1 MKKTKPI
8 IGIIGGTGKMGQWLT
23 QFFQDNQVPILVAD
37 RKTKLTPQELTKKA
51 DIIIV
56 SVPISKTQDVL
67 TEIVK
72 NIPPEKL
79 LTDVT
84 SFKVMPMEAMQDAKS
99 GTLGMHP
106 LFGPSATLDQKLK
119 IVFCKQ
125 KNNDHVAFLRNLF
138 TTNGIE
144 IIDIT
149 PEEHDYQMAYIQAFT
164 YAINLLYAKIIF
176 EQKNVL
182 ENKLH
187 TPIFTL
193 QSLIMG
199 RVLDQDMPLIS
210 DVQFYNP
217 YFPPVLGAFIEQA
230 KKLETIIEKGER
242 TAFANMFAEEQ
253 EIAKNFANFST
264 LQTNRLLRQVKQ
276 VGITIPSKIK
286 PVTLP
291 SSATLAYL
299 GPEGTFSHAAATS
312 ISQNNNCKKIP
323 YETIFGIFHA
333 VQNNDVAFGVVPAEN
348 STEGTVRET
357 LDYLIDFSLVS
368 LGSFSLPIHQQLLT
382 HEKKLS
388 DIHTIVSHPQA
399 IAQCK
404 EWISKHLPNAKLQP
418 AASTTEKIANPEKGF
433 AYIGSTLASK
443 KYNIPILVKNIE
455 DNPNNRTKFYLIAK
469 NKIKLTGIDNNKT
482 LIFTTVHN
490 RVGILRDILNV
501 IASDGIN
508 LTKLESRPSGDQHG
522 WDYHFFIEFEK
533 STKNIPVAQTFEK
546 LKPLCP
552 IIRVLGKT

>member
-1 MKKTKPI
+1 MKNKKPT
-8 IGIIGGTGKMGQWLT
+8 IGIIGGNGKMGQWLC
-23 QFFQDNQVPILVAD
+23 QFFQDQQLAVLISG
-37 RKTKLTPQELTKKA
+37 RKTKLTDAELVKKS
-51 DIIIV
+51 DIVIV
-56 SVPISKTQDVL
+56 SVPISKTQSIIKEV
-67 TEIVK
+67 TKYIK
-72 NIPPEKL
+72 PTSL

-84 SFKVMPMEAMQDAKS
+84 SFKVMPMEAMREAKS

-125 KNNDHVAFLRNLF
+125 KDNEWVLFLRDLF
-138 TTNGIE
+138 TSAEIE

-149 PEEHDYQMAYIQAFT
+149 PEEHDYEMAYIQAFT
-164 YAINLLYAKIIF
+164 HAVNLLYAKIIF

-199 RVLDQDMPLIS
+199 RTLDQDMQLIS

-217 YFPPVLGAFIEQA
+217 YFPPVLSAFIEQT
-230 KKLETIIEKGER
+230 KKLETIIEKEDAS
-242 TAFANMFAEEQ
+242 AFKEMFKDEQ
-253 EIAKNFANFST
+253 KIAKNFASFST

-276 VGITIPSKIK
+276 VGVSIPSK
-286 PVTLP
+286 THDTDLP
-291 SSATLAYL
+291 KNSTVAFL
-299 GPEGTFSHAAATS
+299 GPEGTFSHTAATVIDKKNIYNK
-312 ISQNNNCKKIP
+312 IS
-323 YETIFGIFHA
+323 YETLFGIFYA
-333 VQNNDVAFGVVPAEN
+333 VQNGEVNFGIVPAEN

-357 LDYLIDFSLVS
+357 LDYLIDFSLVV
-368 LGSFSLPIHQQLLT
+368 LGSFSLPIHQQLLSK
-382 HEKKLS
+382 EENFKN
-388 DIHTIVSHPQA
+388 IHTIASHPQA
-399 IAQCK
+399 LAQCK
-404 EWISKHLPNAKLQP
+404 EWINKNIPHAKLEP
-418 AASTTEKIANPEKGF
+418 TASTTAAIANPKPGF
-433 AYIGSTLASK
+433 AYIGSELAAK
-443 KYNIPILVKNIE
+443 KYNLPILAKNIE

-469 NKIKLTGIDNNKT
+469 NKIKVEGIDADKT

-501 IASDGIN
+501 FANDGIN

-533 STKNIPVAQTFEK
+533 SRKEVPVTETFNK
-546 LKPLCP
+546 LKPFCP

>member
-1 MKKTKPI
+1 MTKSKPI
-8 IGIIGGTGKMGQWLT
+8 IGIIGGTGKMGQWFT
-23 QFFQDNQVPILVAD
+23 QFFKSQNLDVIISG
-37 RKTKLTPQELTKKA
+37 RKTKLTNLELTKKA

-56 SVPISKTQDVL
+56 SVPISKTQ
-67 TEIVK
+67 TIIKEIAK
-72 NIPPEKL
+72 NIKPEKL

-84 SFKVMPMEAMQDAKS
+84 SFKVMPMEAMQEVQSA
-99 GTLGMHP
+99 TLGMHP

-125 KNNDHVAFLRNLF
+125 KNNDYVSFLRNIF
-138 TTNGIE
+138 SSAEIE

-164 YAINLLYAKIIF
+164 HAINLLYAKIIF

-217 YFPPVLGAFIEQA
+217 YFPSVLGAFIEQA
-230 KKLETIIEKGER
+230 KKLETIIEKGDR
-242 TAFANMFAEEQ
+242 TAFTKMFGEEQ
-253 EIAKNFANFST
+253 DIAKNFSNFST
-264 LQTNRLLRQVKQ
+264 LQTNKLLRQVKQ
-276 VGITIPSKIK
+276 VGVTIPSRIK

-291 SSATLAYL
+291 SSATLAFL
-299 GPEGTFSHAAATS
+299 GPEGTFSHAAATA
-312 ISQNNNCKKIP
+312 ISQNNTSQKIP
-323 YETIFGIFHA
+323 FETIFSIFHA
-333 VQNNDVAFGVVPAEN
+333 VQNNDVTFGVVPAEN

-357 LDYLIDFSLVS
+357 LDYLIDFSLVT

-382 HEKKLS
+382 HEKKLL
-388 DIHTIVSHPQA
+388 DIHTISSHPQA
-399 IAQCK
+399 LAQCK
-404 EWISKHLPNAKLQP
+404 EWISKYLPSAKLQP
-418 AASTTEKIANPEKGF
+418 LPSTTAALANPQKGF
-433 AYIGSTLASK
+433 AYIGSTLAAQ
-443 KYNIPILVKNIE
+443 KYSIPILVKNIE

-469 NKIKLTGIDNNKT
+469 NKIKLTGIDNSKT

-501 IASDGIN
+501 LAMDGIN
-508 LTKLESRPSGDQHG
+508 LTKLESRPSGDQHS

-533 STKNIPVAQTFEK
+533 SSKNIPISETFEK

>member
-1 MKKTKPI
+1 MNNSKPI
-8 IGIIGGTGKMGQWLT
+8 IGIIGGNGKMGQWLT
-23 QFFQDNQVPILVAD
+23 QFFKSQNLDVIISG
-37 RKTKLTPQELTKKA
+37 RKTKLTDLELTKKA

-56 SVPISKTQDVL
+56 SVPISKTQSVIKD
-67 TEIVK
+67 IVK
-72 NIPPEKL
+72 SIKPEKL

-84 SFKVMPMEAMQDAKS
+84 SFKVMPMEAMREAQC

-125 KNNDHVAFLRNLF
+125 KNNEYVPFLRNLF
-138 TTNGIE
+138 SSAGIE

-164 YAINLLYAKIIF
+164 HAINLLYAKIIF

-217 YFPPVLGAFIEQA
+217 YFPPVLGALTEQS
-230 KKLETIIEKGER
+230 KKLETIIEKGDR
-242 TAFANMFAEEQ
+242 AAFATMFGEEQ
-253 EIAKNFANFST
+253 DIAKNFANFST
-264 LQTNRLLRQVKQ
+264 LQTNKLLKQVKQ
-276 VGITIPSKIK
+276 VGVTIPSKIQ
-286 PVTLP
+286 PVVLP
-291 SSATLAYL
+291 PSATLAFL
-299 GPEGTFSHAAATS
+299 GPEGTFSHSAATA
-312 ISQNNNCKKIP
+312 ISQNNTSKKIP
-323 YETIFGIFHA
+323 FGTIFGIFHA
-333 VQNNDVAFGVVPAEN
+333 VQNNDVTFGVVPAEN

-357 LDYLIDFSLVS
+357 LDYLIDFSLVV

-382 HEKKLS
+382 HEKTLV
-388 DIHTIVSHPQA
+388 DIHTISSHPQA
-399 IAQCK
+399 LAQCK

-418 AASTTEKIANPEKGF
+418 LSSTTAALTNPQKGH
-433 AYIGSTLASK
+433 AYIGSTLAAK
-443 KYNIPILVKNIE
+443 KYSIPIHVKNIE
-455 DNPNNRTKFYLIAK
+455 DNPNNRTKFYLISK
-469 NKIKLTGIDNNKT
+469 NKIKLSGIDNDKT

-501 IASDGIN
+501 LAIDGIN
-508 LTKLESRPSGDQHG
+508 LTKLESRPSGDQHA

-533 STKNIPVAQTFEK
+533 SIKDIPLAETFEK